1 MSEQIKYYGDVY
13 LQGTFEVNAAKPI
26 DNRVVVDKFNDLNN
40 IPNKYDGLLV
50 SCLEDNTLYI
60 YNNSN
65 WVSSGIQIT
74 TDLGLINK
82 PVNGQIVSNSQ
93 DGNIYIYKNGNWIA
107 SGIQSVTTQ
116 ADLQNLQA
124 SQGQLVSTISDGKL
138 NMRLEDEWVN
148 VGNQI
153 QVISRSDYAT
163 MVENKTVDSNVFYYI
178 YDTQQDNYELPNYT
192 TQKDYDNLADK
203 ITEIRSQIQEMQNIV
218 NGLEARPVLDF
229 GKLDILK
236 LL

>member
-192 TQKDYDNLADK
+192 TQKDYDNLADQ

>member
-1 MSEQIKYYGDVY
+1 MSEQIKYYGDVQ
-13 LQGTFEVNAAKPI
+13 LQGTFEVNTAKPI
-26 DNRVVVDKFNDLNN
+26 DNRVVVDSFNDLNN

-65 WVSSGIQIT
+65 WVSSGIQ
-74 TDLGLINK
+74 
-82 PVNGQIVSNSQ
+82 
-93 DGNIYIYKNGNWIA
+93 
-107 SGIQSVTTQ
+107 SVTTY

-124 SQGQLVSTISDGKL
+124 TQGQLVSTTSDGKL

-153 QVISRSDYAT
+153 KVISRSDYET
-163 MVENKTVDSNVFYYI
+163 MVTNETIDSNVFYYI
-178 YDTQQDNYELPNYT
+178 YDTQTEAYQLPSYT
-192 TQKDYDNLADK
+192 TQKDYDNLADQ
-203 ITEIRSQIQEMQNIV
+203 ITEIRSQVQEMQNIV
-218 NGLEARPVLDF
+218 NGLEARPILDF
-229 GKLDILK
+229 GKLNILK

>member
-1 MSEQIKYYGDVY
+1 MSEQIKYYGDVQ
-13 LQGTFEVNAAKPI
+13 LQGTFEVNTAKPI
-26 DNRVVVDKFNDLNN
+26 DNRVVVDRFNDLNN

-74 TDLGLINK
+74 TDLGLIKK

-107 SGIQSVTTQ
+107 SGIQSVTTYD
-116 ADLQNLQA
+116 DLQNLQA
-124 SQGQLVSTISDGKL
+124 SQGQLVSTTSDGKL
-138 NMRLEDEWVN
+138 NMRLKDEWVN

-153 QVISRSDYAT
+153 KVISRTDYET
-163 MVENKTVDSNVFYYI
+163 MVTNETIDSNVFYYI
-178 YDTQQDNYELPNYT
+178 YDTQTDTYQLPSYT
-192 TQKDYDNLADK
+192 TQKDYDNLADQ
-203 ITEIRSQIQEMQNIV
+203 ITEIRSQVQKMQNIV
-218 NGLEARPVLDF
+218 NSLEARPILDF
-229 GKLDILK
+229 GKLDTLK

>member
-1 MSEQIKYYGDVY
+1 MSGQIKYYGDVQ
-13 LQGTFEVNAAKPI
+13 LQGTFEVNATKPI
-26 DNRVVVDKFNDLNN
+26 DNRVVVDSFNDLNN

-74 TDLGLINK
+74 TDLGLIKK

-107 SGIQSVTTQ
+107 SGIQSVATYN
-116 ADLQNLQA
+116 DLQNLQA
-124 SQGQLVSTISDGKL
+124 SQGQLVSTTSDGKL

-192 TQKDYDNLADK
+192 TQKDYDNLADQ
-203 ITEIRSQIQEMQNIV
+203 IADIRTQIQEMQNIV